1 MVQKLT
7 EIKKGQVGTGLLIEN
22 DGYVSLDMKEN
33 KLIKEAIENFKED
46 AIPLPRPFVVS
57 AVFQKYGIENAN
69 GRIYPENVLK
79 RETEKYQQ
87 AIKERRAYGECFT
100 PDVLCL
106 CEDGWKTLDEVKEGD
121 KVLSLNPNTKKIEI
135 ATVINKISYKHD
147 GKMLRLHGNNI
158 DDLVTENHKYP
169 VFKRNGAFD
178 DFYAAKEMF
187 NKTINDSNHKF
198 LLKTGEWIGEDKEFI
213 IIKGINNPSKNIL
226 KNHPDCDKDI
236 SINTSDFMK
245 FIGIY
250 LSDGDCSQEGK
261 GYQVRIHQKK
271 ESVCN
276 LIEELL
282 HNLPFT
288 YKVNTRK
295 NDGKKTF
302 IIRDPRLYNYVKIL
316 GNCYTK
322 YIPTEL
328 KQLSKKY
335 LTSLYEWF
343 VLGDGRV
350 RGDKRKIQKL
360 TDDVFSVSK
369 KLILDLNEIQL
380 KIGYN
385 GSYHIEERNNDRL
398 IDGRLIKGENTHPL
412 HFSLRSLSKSIYLDE
427 RFLNITEEYYNGIVE
442 CIELDKNHTW
452 YVMSNGKCH
461 WTGNCNHPESSVI
474 DLGRICMNIVE
485 LHWVGRTLI
494 GKIEIP
500 ISEGFRKYGI
510 VSTLADMVAQWLV
523 SDLKIG
529 VSSRGLGTVSQLGGK
544 IIVNDDYEIVCWDVV
559 SQPSTPNA
567 WIDMEEEGI
576 KPYIEENVETEKN
589 NVIIEDKFSKFDNWL
604 NG

>member
-7 EIKKGQVGTGLLIEN
+7 EIKKGQVGTGLLIEH

-33 KLIKEAIENFKED
+33 KLIKEAIEDFKEE

-100 PDVLCL
+100 PEVLCL
-106 CEDGWKTLDEVKEGD
+106 CEDGWKVLGEVKEGD
-121 KVLSLNPNTKKIEI
+121 KVLSLNTETKKIEM
-135 ATVINKISYKHD
+135 ANVIRKISYD
-147 GKMLRLHGNNI
+147 YNGNMLRLSGNSIN
-158 DDLVTENHKYP
+158 DLVTENHKYP
-169 VFKRNGAFD
+169 VFKRNGSFD
-178 DFYAAKEMF
+178 NFYTAKEIF
-187 NKTINDSNHKF
+187 NKNISDFNHKS
-198 LLKTGEWIGEDKEFI
+198 LLKTGTWEGCDMDLITL
-213 IIKGINNPSKNIL
+213 KGIDNPSKSTL
-226 KNHPDCDKDI
+226 KAHPNCMEDI
-236 SINTSDFMK
+236 SINAYDFMK
-245 FIGIY
+245 FMGIY
-250 LSDGDCSQEGK
+250 LSEGDYSQKGK
-261 GYQVRIHQKK
+261 GYAVRLHQKK
-271 ESVCN
+271 ENICI

-282 HNLPFT
+282 HNLPFE
-288 YKVNTRK
+288 YKVNIRK
-295 NDGKKTF
+295 SDNKKTF
-302 IIRDPRLYNYVKIL
+302 IIRDPRLYEYVKVL

-322 YIPTEL
+322 YVPTEL
-328 KQLSKKY
+328 KQLSKKH
-335 LTSLYEWF
+335 LLCLYEWF

-350 RGDKRKIQKL
+350 RGDKRTKCKL
-360 TDDVFSVSK
+360 TDDVFSVSER
-369 KLILDLNEIQL
+369 LILDLNEIQL

-385 GSYHIEERNNDRL
+385 GSYHIEQRNNDRL
-398 IDGRLIKGENTHPL
+398 IEGRLIKSENTHPL

-427 RFLNITEEYYNGIVE
+427 RFLKITEEHYNGLVE

-474 DLGRICMNIVE
+474 DLGRICMNIIE

-494 GKIEIP
+494 GKMEIP
-500 ISEGFRKYGI
+500 ISEGFRKYGV
-510 VSTLADMVAQWLV
+510 VSTLADMVAQWIV
-523 SDLKIG
+523 SGLKIG

-544 IIVNDDYEIVCWDVV
+544 IIVNDDYEIVCYDVV

-567 WIDMEEEGI
+567 WIDMEEDGI
-576 KPYIEENVETEKN
+576 KPYIEENIETKKD